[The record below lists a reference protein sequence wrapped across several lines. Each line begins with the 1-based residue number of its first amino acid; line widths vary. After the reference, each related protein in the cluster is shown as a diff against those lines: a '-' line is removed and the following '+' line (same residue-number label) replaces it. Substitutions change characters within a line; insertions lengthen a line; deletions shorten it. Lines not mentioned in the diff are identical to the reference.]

1 MNEHGLFKEETLH
14 IIREVEE
21 NPSLNQRLLSQ
32 RLNISLGKTNYL
44 LKSLV
49 KIGLLEIR
57 NLAVRNNRV
66 KKMRYLITKQGF
78 QEKIRLTYQFLKE
91 KEAEYNLIKAEWHKL
106 NNGKETLPAINST
119 SADEIEEDMME

>member
-44 LKSLV
+44 LKELIKKGMIKVVSFTKNPGKAKKLKYV
-49 KIGLLEIR
+49 LTQKGLEEQ
-57 NLAVRNNRV
+57 A
-66 KKMRYLITKQGF
+66 T
-78 QEKIRLTYQFLKE
+78 LTFHFLKA
-91 KEAEYNLIKAEWHKL
+91 KEREYRRLSEEHQRHMERIRA
-106 NNGKETLPAINST
+106 KESQNITNT
-119 SADEIEEDMME
+119 G